1 MKFKELLKTT
11 EGLVVI
17 IGSLLGI
24 FSGKFWII
32 ATLIVYILLN
42 VPNYWSWIKNKLQ
55 GWF

>member
-1 MKFKELLKTT
+1 MKLKELLKTT

-32 ATLIVYILLN
+32 ATLVVYILLN
-42 VPNYWSWIKNKLQ
+42 VPNYWSWIKNKFK